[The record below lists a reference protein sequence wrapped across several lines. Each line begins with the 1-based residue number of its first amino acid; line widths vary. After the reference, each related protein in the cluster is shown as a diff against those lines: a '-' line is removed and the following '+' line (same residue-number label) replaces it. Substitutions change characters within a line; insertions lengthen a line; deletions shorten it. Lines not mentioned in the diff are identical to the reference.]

1 MKKITAI
8 ILILFTLSCSNV
20 ETSAKPDNLFDQD
33 KMAAII
39 TDLYI
44 VEGAI
49 SSNRTAYIEKGVQP
63 SSYLFE
69 KYTMD
74 SISFQENLN
83 YYTDRVED
91 YVLIMQKVQDNLKV
105 LQDSV
110 SSRQERFNKEQEN
123 LVPKSTVEKAK
134 KKEKVKNIEEEL

>member
-1 MKKITAI
+1 
-8 ILILFTLSCSNV
+8 
-20 ETSAKPDNLFDQD
+20 
-33 KMAAII
+33 MAAII

-44 VEGAI
+44 IEGAI

-91 YVLIMQKVQDNLKV
+91 YVLIMQKVQNNLKV

-123 LVPKSTVEKAK
+123 LVPKSTVEKGK
-134 KKEKVKNIEEEL
+134 KKERVKNIEEEL